1 MSSLVKEW
9 HVYCLISRP
18 LSLHKTDTWVC
29 SNFSLAPRL
38 SPPKQ
43 SLGVRVLKFIVEKR
57 FSGRLSVAILL
68 RKKS

>member
-1 MSSLVKEW
+1 M
-9 HVYCLISRP
+9 
-18 LSLHKTDTWVC
+18 HKTDTWVC

-43 SLGVRVLKFIVEKR
+43 SLGARVLKFIVEKR